1 MIGVWLFLAC
11 IGYFSVGMLVA
22 AVNIDLEDDFVTFLA
37 RHPTSLP
44 GVTRRD
50 TRVLVTIL
58 WPGLIVATL
67 ILAVPGFLT
76 ECCRTIRDLA
86 RTLWAG
92 ARWLGRAR

>member
-22 AVNIDLEDDFVTFLA
+22 AVNLDFEEDFGTFL
-37 RHPTSLP
+37 L
-44 GVTRRD
+44 VI
-50 TRVLVTIL
+50 VLC
-58 WPGLIVATL
+58 PGLIVAGL

-92 ARWLGRAR
+92 AQWLGRAR

>member
-22 AVNIDLEDDFVTFLA
+22 AVNIDLEDDFVTF
-37 RHPTSLP
+37 
-44 GVTRRD
+44 
-50 TRVLVTIL
+50 VLVTIL
-58 WPGLIVATL
+58 WPGLIVAGL